1 MKILENV
8 NRMTQQ
14 QITVKDAMNLKVM
27 HLNLCIRTYN
37 CLRRVRIE
45 TLFELTKLDGDSLK
59 KSVTIGKK
67 SIAEIESNLHLFGL
81 KFRMSEQDWE
91 IWTLEHEALVRK
103 LLLDE
108 RIYMLNNLK
117 DILFFIENNSGEII
131 GLNEYMYMCED
142 FTKSWLEPVLA
153 QIKIP
158 IVKDEKLWEALHE
171 HDSSYSLPSLP
182 TELVPQIGDLL
193 TGPYGGKNYKEKIE
207 KLMEFRS
214 QIIDIYINKEKEE
227 NK

>member
-1 MKILENV
+1 
-8 NRMTQQ
+8 MTQQ
-14 QITVKDAMNLKVM
+14 PITVKDAMNLKVM

-37 CLRRVRIE
+37 CLRKMRIK
-45 TLFELTKLDGDSLK
+45 TLSELTKLDGDSLK

-67 SIAEIESNLHLFGL
+67 SIAEIESNLHLLGL
-81 KFRMSEQDWE
+81 NFRMSEQDWE
-91 IWTLEHEALVRK
+91 TWTLEHESLIRK

-108 RIYMLNNLK
+108 RIDMLNKLK
-117 DILFFIENNSGEII
+117 HIVLFIENNSNELI
-131 GLNEYMYMCED
+131 GFNEYIVIFED

-171 HDSSYSLPSLP
+171 YDSSLSLTLLP
-182 TELVPQIGDLL
+182 KELVPQIGDLL
-193 TGPYGGKNYKEKIE
+193 TGPYGGKNYKGKIE

-214 QIIDIYINKEKEE
+214 QIIDIYINKEKEK
-227 NK
+227 NI